1 MPSYGRI
8 INGIYYIA
16 LSDNN
21 NLKKISL
28 EDNIYFTNRD
38 IFCNAGDI
46 DTIMEANSFS
56 RGLTGGISYENRTET
71 FKYTDVL
78 NDITYLQDLIDYYGY
93 INIGY
98 FDFLEPFENEEI
110 NIEDYISFD
119 DWFTQ
124 FKNLIDLLKTRL
136 KILKLN

>member
-1 MPSYGRI
+1 MVSYGRI

-46 DTIMEANSFS
+46 DTIMESNSFS

-71 FKYTDVL
+71 FKYTDIL
-78 NDITYLQDLIDYYGY
+78 NDITYLQDLIDYYEY

-110 NIEDYISFD
+110 NMEDYISFD
-119 DWFTQ
+119 DWFAQ